1 MKRIIVFKFFNT
13 TTKKTTTKNKTKQTE
28 RQRYFSLMYKSNTKI
43 YPACIHMLIDYK
55 PKGLLHAS
63 NEFQNF
69 YMTSK

>member
-13 TTKKTTTKNKTKQTE
+13 TTKKKPQQKTIQTE